1 VGLGRLADEV
11 FEAVLFDMDGT
22 LIDSTSAVYRA
33 WARWAGEMGLTEAE
47 LARHHG
53 VPAASVVR
61 AVLPA
66 ERQEAAIA
74 RIAELELA
82 DVADIVVLPGA
93 AEALKA
99 LTEVKNAIATSCTL
113 PLAQARIRAAGLVPP
128 STLVTVDD
136 VTHGKPDPEPFLV
149 AAEKLG
155 ADPKRC
161 LVVEDAPMGLQA
173 AHAAGCLTLAVVTTT
188 PREALDADAVVDN
201 LSAVEFLPE
210 PDGIRLRLR

>member
-1 VGLGRLADEV
+1 MGLGRLADEV
-11 FEAVLFDMDGT
+11 FEAVIFDMDGT
-22 LIDSTSAVYRA
+22 LIDSTAAVYRA
-33 WARWAGEMGLTEAE
+33 WATWAGELGLTEAE
-47 LARHHG
+47 LMRHHG

-61 AVLPA
+61 AVLPT
-66 ERQEAAIA
+66 ERQEAAIT

-82 DVADIVVLPGA
+82 DVSGIVVLPGA

-99 LTEVKNAIATSCTL
+99 LVDVKNAIATSCTL

-136 VTHGKPDPEPFLV
+136 VTHGKPHPEPFLV

-161 LVVEDAPMGLQA
+161 LVVEDAPMGLVS
-173 AHAAGCLTLAVVTTT
+173 AHAAGCATLAVVTTT
-188 PREALDADAVVDN
+188 PREALDADAVVDD
-201 LSAVEFLPE
+201 LSAVEFVPGS
-210 PDGIRLRLR
+210 DGIRVRLR

>member
-1 VGLGRLADEV
+1 MGLGRLADEV
-11 FEAVLFDMDGT
+11 FEAVIFDMDGT
-22 LIDSTSAVYRA
+22 LIDSTAAVYRA
-33 WARWAGEMGLTEAE
+33 WATWAGELGLTEAE
-47 LARHHG
+47 LMRHQG

-82 DVADIVVLPGA
+82 DVSDIVVLPGA

-99 LTEVKNAIATSCTL
+99 LVDVKNAIATSCTL

-136 VTHGKPDPEPFLV
+136 VTHGKPHPEPFLV

-161 LVVEDAPMGLQA
+161 LVVEDAPMGLVS
-173 AHAAGCLTLAVVTTT
+173 AHAAGCATLAVVTTT
-188 PREALDADAVVDN
+188 PREALDADAVVDD
-201 LSAVEFLPE
+201 LSAVEFVPGS
-210 PDGIRLRLR
+210 DGIRVRLR